1 VNRLLSSSYLVVA
14 VRAILGLIFVLASI
28 DKIADPAAFAKS
40 IMNYKILSPSLAML
54 IATILPW
61 TELLCGLALLCG
73 VFLKGGSL
81 LVFIMLVIFT
91 AGVLSA
97 LARGLDISCGC
108 FTQDPSAGK
117 ISWLKIGENTAMI
130 VLSLFLFLSRSMNL
144 SLDRYLHRQPAPLP
158 VEPH

>member
-1 VNRLLSSSYLVVA
+1 MNRLLSHAYLVVA

-40 IMNYKILSPSLAML
+40 IMNYKIMSPGIAML

-61 TELLCGLALLCG
+61 VELLCGLALLCG
-73 VFLKGGSL
+73 VFLRGSSL
-81 LVFIMLVIFT
+81 LLCILLVLFT
-91 AGVLSA
+91 AGVFSA
-97 LARGLDISCGC
+97 LVRGLDISCGC

-130 VLSLFLFLSRSMNL
+130 VLSLFLLLSSNMKL
-144 SLDRYLHRQPAPLP
+144 SLEHHLRSQPA
-158 VEPH
+158 EEH